1 MRAKTGLLTIAGI
14 YLLTAC
20 AANAAAPAEPET
32 PEVEA
37 AMEAQAVTAE
47 AEIEAVAAE
56 VTLDPEWYIPDLPL
70 SCAEQEALWE
80 ACQEFQVDHAIML
93 SLVERE
99 SNFRNIRGDGGDSIG
114 YCQIQPRWW
123 SGLMAEIGAE
133 DLTDPEDN
141 FRTACAI
148 LAELTERYG
157 NVEDALSAYNT
168 GKPGHTEYAAAVIAG
183 MEDWK
188 NDD

>member
-47 AEIEAVAAE
+47 AEIGAAAAE

-70 SCAEQEALWE
+70 SYTEQEALWE

-99 SNFRNIRGDGGDSIG
+99 TNFRNIQGDGGDSIG

-123 SGLMAEIGAE
+123 SGLMAEIGTE

-148 LAELTERYG
+148 MAELTERYG
-157 NVEDALSAYNT
+157 SVEDALSAYNT